1 MRKTI
6 SMILVS
12 VFVFVGCATNPVING
27 KNVGGL
33 VGDSGGAYGGSALFK
48 NCKGV
53 AKVAKF
59 GGSSPSSGNF

>member
-1 MRKTI
+1 MIFVTM
-6 SMILVS
+6 SM
-12 VFVFVGCATNPVING
+12 FVGCATNPVING

-33 VGDSGGAYGGSALFK
+33 VRASGGAYGGSVLCK

-53 AKVAKF
+53 AKIVRL